1 MVFSSGSL
9 TTSGITCNVNGAADK
24 QKKTFRQYWQ
34 RSIKSPFF
42 EIAFIDMKLHFDQE
56 KRSHY

>member
-1 MVFSSGSL
+1 MGQQ
-9 TTSGITCNVNGAADK
+9 INK
-24 QKKTFRQYWQ
+24 KKTFRQYWQ

-42 EIAFIDMKLHFDQE
+42 EIAFIDMKLHFGQE